1 MTRLQV
7 DGFSISLDGYGAG
20 PDQSRDNPIGTGG
33 QGLHEWLMRT
43 RSFKQTHG
51 GRAEDGETGLDDE
64 IAARGF
70 KNVGATIMG
79 RNMFGPIRGAWTGN
93 WTGWWG
99 EEPPF
104 HTPVFVLTHHPREP
118 LQMKGGTIFHFVT
131 DGIAAARERAI
142 AAAGGKNVR
151 VGGGVA
157 TIRQFLQAG
166 LIDEM
171 HVAISP
177 VLLGGGEPLFAGIDL
192 LRLGYRCTNYTPSA
206 AAAHYFFAKSPPS
219 P

>member
-20 PDQSRDNPIGTGG
+20 PNQSLDNPIGIGG
-33 QGLHEWLMRT
+33 HGLHEWLMRT
-43 RSFKQTHG
+43 RTFKQTHG
-51 GRAEDGETGLDDE
+51 GEEGGETGLDDE
-64 IAARGF
+64 VAARGF
-70 KNVGATIMG
+70 RNVGASIMG
-79 RNMFGPIRGAWTGN
+79 RNMFGPIRGPWSGD

-104 HTPVFVLTHHPREP
+104 HTPVFVLTHHPRKP
-118 LQMKGGTIFHFVT
+118 LEMKGGTIFHFVT
-131 DGIAAARERAI
+131 EGIQVARERAI

-177 VLLGGGEPLFAGIDL
+177 VLLGSGEPLFVGIDL
-192 LRLGYRCTNYTPSA
+192 
-206 AAAHYFFAKSPPS
+206 
-219 P
+219 